1 MFSFNEKPGSNITLT
16 YDDAGNALTIA
27 ATQLTNEQVQDV
39 IGSMLGGDE
48 TGGIAVTYDDA
59 NNHIDFA
66 LSSIPNSSLANS
78 SVTINS
84 NSLALGGTLTLDTGD
99 IGEGSNLYFTNERV
113 DDRVNALVTAGTGIT
128 STYIFKWVRFQARE
142 TDHDIHGQRAIPE
155 CGYWW

>member
-1 MFSFNEKPGSNITLT
+1 M
-16 YDDAGNALTIA
+16 
-27 ATQLTNEQVQDV
+27 
-39 IGSMLGGDE
+39 
-48 TGGIAVTYDDA
+48 
-59 NNHIDFA
+59 

-128 STYIFKWVRFQARE
+128 STYDDAAGTLTLATTITQYTDALARGAISVSGNALSYNSSTGVITSNFEE
-142 TDHDIHGQRAIPE
+142 TPTFTGVVTAVGFRYQE
-155 CGYWW
+155 M